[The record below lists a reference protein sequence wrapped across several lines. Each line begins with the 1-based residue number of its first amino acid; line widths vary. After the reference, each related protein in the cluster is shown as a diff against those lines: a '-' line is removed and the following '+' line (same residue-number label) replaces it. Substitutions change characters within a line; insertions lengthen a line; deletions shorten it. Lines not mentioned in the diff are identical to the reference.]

1 MRTTTR
7 ILATLSALVAA
18 AGLLTTA
25 GRAHAGQVGASL
37 QVAAQLGRHVAVF
50 ADRTE
55 VRLVP
60 GESATVMV
68 TVKVRM
74 ARGETL
80 KVALDAP
87 WANGQVR
94 YRFQNVDGT
103 LAGPTSLGAVAAS
116 GVYRIPLTLTLD
128 RRAPAPVRIPLAVR
142 PGSDQVTVAT
152 SGFTR
157 VAP

>member
-1 MRTTTR
+1 
-7 ILATLSALVAA
+7 
-18 AGLLTTA
+18 
-25 GRAHAGQVGASL
+25 
-37 QVAAQLGRHVAVF
+37 
-50 ADRTE
+50 
-55 VRLVP
+55 
-60 GESATVMV
+60 MV

-80 KVALDAP
+80 KVALD
-87 WANGQVR
+87 
-94 YRFQNVDGT
+94 
-103 LAGPTSLGAVAAS
+103 AVAAS